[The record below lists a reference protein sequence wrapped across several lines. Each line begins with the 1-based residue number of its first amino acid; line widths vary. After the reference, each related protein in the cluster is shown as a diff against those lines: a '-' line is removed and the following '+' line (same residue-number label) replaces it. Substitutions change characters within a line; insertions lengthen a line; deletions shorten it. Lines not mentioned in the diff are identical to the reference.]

1 MQGLYLK
8 LIAPFFALSCSI
20 MLVEFGDLNKK
31 PQETVTQVLQFIGA
45 DPTYKRY
52 TFSALPVSV
61 GERKGR
67 RMHPAVR
74 RKLQHF
80 FAVPNQKLFAM
91 VGKEY
96 PWGEWDAG
104 DEEEG
109 GGVNPGAAVVPV
121 LRAGQKKHV
130 AVPIRKDSGLVK
142 RVVSITARV

>member
-1 MQGLYLK
+1 M
-8 LIAPFFALSCSI
+8 F
-20 MLVEFGDLNKK
+20 VEFGDLNKK
-31 PQETVTQVLQFIGA
+31 PQETVTQVLQFIGV

-52 TFSALPVSV
+52 KFSALPVSV

-80 FAVPNQKLFAM
+80 FAVPNQKLFATI
-91 VGKEY
+91 GKEY

-109 GGVNPGAAVVPV
+109 GGSVAGAPVVPA
-121 LRAGQKKHV
+121 LQAGRKNQV
-130 AVPIRKDSGLVK
+130 GPLMRKDSGLVK
-142 RVVSITARV
+142 RVVSLTAKVQV